1 MAKKNFYLP
10 NAPAPGQSTQEASY
24 VRIFKKQ
31 YGMSPD
37 EYARMK
43 DAGKIDGESPV
54 SVGDGVSSA
63 PPAEAAAEKSYADP
77 ESVGAG
83 GAERAAGQEAEPQ
96 VADVPE
102 PERAIRADARG
113 ESVPVPVKKTP
124 GNRDLSLRDLFSA
137 DFSAFS
143 PENPSSFMLVVPQE
157 LYVKIRRIAK
167 RTGLRPV
174 QLCSFLV
181 SVTDFSRTV
190 ERLYGEIALRDG
202 LR

>member
-31 YGMSPD
+31 YGMSPE

-54 SVGDGVSSA
+54 SSGDGGPSV
-63 PPAEAAAEKSYADP
+63 PPADAAAEKSCADLEP
-77 ESVGAG
+77 AGAG
-83 GAERAAGQEAEPQ
+83 GAERTAGREAEPQ

-102 PERAIRADARG
+102 PERAVSAD
-113 ESVPVPVKKTP
+113 KKTP
-124 GNRDLSLRDLFSA
+124 GNRELSLRDLFSA

-181 SVTDFSRTV
+181 SFTDFSRTV
-190 ERLYGEIALRDG
+190 ERLYGELALRDG